1 MATKKIKVLLSRV
14 FSSLLIG
21 VYLSFIFLST
31 AAKAQ
36 VSEDMGITI
45 SPVKYE
51 YDAEPGE
58 VITGK
63 LKFFNVTNS
72 PKTIYLRTLNFV
84 PIGETGYP
92 GFISEE
98 EDDYPYEESLK
109 DWIELEVDQLKVD
122 PVTDDRNIPEI
133 MTFQIKV
140 PENAAA
146 GGHYA
151 GIVESLKPK
160 DQQTELEGSGMV
172 ITPESACLIILN
184 VRGEVT
190 RKASSEQFY
199 VTDPFKKEKKPM
211 KLFEYPPVMFVS
223 RVRNQG
229 NTHIKPQ
236 GNVFLYKG
244 DKQIAT
250 FKINESEG
258 NVLKDSVRRFEM
270 DQWGNNAFIT
280 REAVKDEEG
289 KFVEDD
295 EGNIKTKLKFNWDGI
310 TKFAIGKYEARL
322 ALVYDGEEGK
332 QVVRDSV
339 TFWIIPWKLILL
351 VILIVVVWVSIKIDQ
366 RRRKKGK
373 KKSKRKTKK
382 SRSKSKKSSK

>member
-1 MATKKIKVLLSRV
+1 VD
-14 FSSLLIG
+14 
-21 VYLSFIFLST
+21 
-31 AAKAQ
+31 AQ

-51 YDAEPGE
+51 YNAEPGE
-58 VITGK
+58 TITAK

-72 PKTIYLRTLNFV
+72 QKTIYLRTLNFE
-84 PIGETGYP
+84 PLGESGYP

-98 EDDYPYEESLK
+98 EDKDRPYEDSLK
-109 DWIELEVDQLKVD
+109 DWITLESTQLKVD
-122 PVTDDRNIPEI
+122 PVEEDRNVPELT
-133 MTFQIKV
+133 TFEIKV
-140 PENAAA
+140 PENATA

-151 GIVESLKPK
+151 GIIQSLKPK
-160 DQQTELEGSGMV
+160 DELPELEGSGMV

-184 VRGEVT
+184 VEGDVT
-190 RKASSEQFY
+190 REARSEEFY

-223 RVRNQG
+223 RVKNVG

-236 GNVFLYKG
+236 GNIFLYRG
-244 DKQIAT
+244 DKKIAD
-250 FKINESEG
+250 FPINENEG
-258 NVLKDSVRRFEM
+258 NVLKDSVRRFEI
-270 DQWGNNAFIT
+270 DQWGNDAFIT
-280 REAVKDEEG
+280 REPVKNEDG
-289 KFVEDD
+289 KIVEND
-295 EGNIKTKLKFNWDGI
+295 EGNQKTKIKINWMGL

-351 VILIVVVWVSIKIDQ
+351 LVLVIVVYVSIKLDQ
-366 RRRKKGK
+366 RKKRKK
-373 KKSKRKTKK
+373 
-382 SRSKSKKSSK
+382 